1 MQEKEPMN
9 EHAKSGRVPERGY
22 DLIRPTPTVDVVRK
36 ALVKMRDSHQSLI
49 RLHLIGEQEKV
60 RLRQEVEQIDR
71 ALAELGKGGA

>member
-22 DLIRPTPTVDVVRK
+22 DLIPTPTVDVVRK

-60 RLRQEVEQIDR
+60 RLRQEVEHIDR
-71 ALAELGKGGA
+71 ALVELGKGGA